1 MGDSQ
6 MPRKGFVPQAI
17 SEHLDSLNQA
27 LADQQSFGIIGLD
40 VQAIVRIFNK
50 AEERL
55 SGLPASEVLNHSF
68 FDDVAPCTAS
78 RLFRGRFLAGLE
90 RGSLDEHFFYTF
102 TYRIRPVSAHIH
114 MLYRPAQS
122 PLVFLFV
129 DRVIPLFEDL
139 G

>member
-1 MGDSQ
+1 M
-6 MPRKGFVPQAI
+6 KAFVPQSI
-17 SEHLDSLNQA
+17 LDHLGSLDQN
-27 LADQQSFGIIGLD
+27 LADQQNFGIIGLD
-40 VQAIVRIFNK
+40 TRAMVRIFNK

-55 SGLPASEVLNHSF
+55 SGLPASEVLNRAF
-68 FDDVAPCTAS
+68 FDEVAPCTAS
-78 RLFRGRFLAGLE
+78 RLFRGRFRAGLE

-114 MLYRPAQS
+114 MLYRPSQN

-129 DRVIPLFEDL
+129 DRVVPLFEDL